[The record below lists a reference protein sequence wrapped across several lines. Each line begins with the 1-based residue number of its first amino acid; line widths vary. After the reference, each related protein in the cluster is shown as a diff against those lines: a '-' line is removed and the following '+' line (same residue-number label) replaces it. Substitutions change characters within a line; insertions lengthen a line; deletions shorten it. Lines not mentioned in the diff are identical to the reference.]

1 MADFVA
7 VIRRAV
13 DGLTDNTPEARARV
27 YERARSTV
35 IRQLENMKPQP
46 PEAMLQR
53 QIDKLDAAIRQVEE
67 ENGEALP
74 ADTAEPV
81 AAAPVAVVAEPVA
94 SSVSE
99 PVEPEPVAQ
108 EPEPAPFVA
117 EPEQAAVDEPS
128 PEAHAYSEPERVA
141 EPEPVFEPEPVV
153 ASEPEAAEAPA
164 TGWDSEPEATHVEEP
179 VQPAVTEDHY
189 QEPAHVEPEPVWSH
203 HHDDHTVRSDIA
215 AADHWQQEQTPAPA
229 EADVP
234 LHAADEPAD
243 EPEAFE
249 PQHPAEVQVE
259 EPVPYD
265 PLDAFLTAPA
275 SASMPEPVPAV
286 IEPVVVEPVAAE
298 PVVAETV
305 APYWPE
311 DPVPAPE
318 PEIVPEPEEEPYNP
332 FDLQPQQP
340 SASAPAPEP
349 ELYVSHETLASDPWA
364 IEPPTAFEPA
374 ADEPQMPK
382 VPMNE
387 QDVVAGF
394 NEFIRDEFSE
404 PAVPPPPGKKTQ
416 DDGFS
421 WDAPFDDLP
430 ELPAPVAFEEALAA
444 KQSEIATN
452 TKQERQKQR
461 RKNRNAR
468 AELEQLIGAESARK
482 DAPSTSSAATP
493 AIAEGAA
500 VPPEARKAVSKLEG
514 KSYRVQKSRPQSGVS
529 PLALSLG
536 IVGLLLVSG
545 AGFAAWQ
552 YSDQISAFVTNLTS
566 GSATPPVK
574 PADDAAKTPTATDK
588 PATDMAD
595 NATDA
600 AKATEPTTP
609 ADASVPSKFTQ
620 RLLPDGT
627 EKDDPTAVSVDKA
640 LPEGKTVAGQTEVAQ
655 NVPAAEEKPA
665 TTDTTQAPAV
675 ATQKMFLY
683 EERLG
688 QTSPVAVM
696 GSVNWRE
703 KNEAQTEKGTPEPAV
718 VAQLEVPGRK
728 MKVLVTFNRNTDA
741 SLPASHFIE
750 VIFDLPKD
758 FEEGSIENVQRIT
771 FKQTEQDRGNA
782 LIGVP
787 VKVTDD
793 YHMIA
798 LNDEPN
804 AIKTNLDL
812 MKTRSWIDI
821 PITYRNGRR
830 ALITIEKGATGAA
843 VFDKVLAE
851 WAALGDAKKN

>member
-74 ADTAEPV
+74 ADAAEPIAV
-81 AAAPVAVVAEPVA
+81 TPVATVPEPIA
-94 SSVSE
+94 NPIPE
-99 PVEPEPVAQ
+99 PVEPEPVAPAP
-108 EPEPAPFVA
+108 EPEPAVA
-117 EPEQAAVDEPS
+117 EPEYVAAAEPA
-128 PEAHAYSEPERVA
+128 PEAHAYSEPEWVAEQESVA
-141 EPEPVFEPEPVV
+141 EPEPAVT
-153 ASEPEAAEAPA
+153 SEPEAPEVPTAS
-164 TGWDSEPEATHVEEP
+164 WDAQPEEP
-179 VQPAVTEDHY
+179 QAEEQAPPAVTEDVYH
-189 QEPAHVEPEPVWSH
+189 EPPHAEPEPVWPT

-215 AADHWQQEQTPAPA
+215 AADHWQEEQTLAP
-229 EADVP
+229 EQADVP

-249 PQHPAEVQVE
+249 PQEPAAVTVE
-259 EPVPYD
+259 EQVPYD

-275 SASMPEPVPAV
+275 AASMPEPVPAV
-286 IEPVVVEPVAAE
+286 IEPVAIE

-311 DPVPAPE
+311 DPIAAPE
-318 PEIVPEPEEEPYNP
+318 PVAAPEPEEEPYNP
-332 FDLQPQQP
+332 FDLQQQP
-340 SASAPAPEP
+340 SENAPEPAP
-349 ELYVSHETLASDPWA
+349 ELYVSHETLAGDPWA

-394 NEFIRDEFSE
+394 NDFIRDEFSQ
-404 PAVPPPPGKKTQ
+404 PAVPPPPGKKTP

-452 TKQERQKQR
+452 AKQERQKQR

-468 AELEQLIGAESARK
+468 AELEELIGAETSGKDIPSAS
-482 DAPSTSSAATP
+482 STATP
-493 AIAEGAA
+493 ATTEGATI
-500 VPPEARKAVSKLEG
+500 PPEVRKAVSKLEG
-514 KSYRVQKSRPQSGVS
+514 KSYRVQKTKPQSGVS

-536 IVGLLLVSG
+536 IVGLLIVSG

-566 GSATPPVK
+566 GAATPPAK
-574 PADDAAKTPTATDK
+574 PAEDATKTPTAADK
-588 PATDMAD
+588 PATDTAG

-609 ADASVPSKFTQ
+609 ADANTPTKFTQ

-665 TTDTTQAPAV
+665 TPNETAQTPAV

-703 KNEAQTEKGTPEPAV
+703 KNESQSDKGTPEPAV

-750 VIFDLPKD
+750 VVFDLPKD

-851 WAALGDAKKN
+851 WVALGDGKKN